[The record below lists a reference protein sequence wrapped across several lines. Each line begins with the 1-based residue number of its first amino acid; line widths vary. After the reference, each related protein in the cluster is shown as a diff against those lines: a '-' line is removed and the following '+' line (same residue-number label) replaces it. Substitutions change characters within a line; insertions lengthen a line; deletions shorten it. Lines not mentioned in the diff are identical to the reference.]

1 MSIVAALDKVLF
13 FNASSKYSVLR
24 MKTEDSSVPTEAR
37 SPYRYH
43 DHLIRFTAV
52 GIELPQTDTV
62 KIEMDGEW
70 KDGKYGLQLQVDHW
84 QEIVPPTLEGV
95 RNYLASGLLKGIG
108 EKTADAII
116 EKFGVN
122 SLKILEH
129 QPDRLLEI
137 RGITKERLAEI
148 KDAYAETSRMRVL
161 MTLLAPFKVTPT
173 TAQKIYQHFG
183 PACADIVRQSPFNL
197 CQVPG
202 FGFKRI
208 DAIVQKS
215 GGDLRDPKRVHGAL
229 FYALEDA
236 RTKDGHL
243 YLEAEALLKAAMQL
257 LNERIPLPQMRVPM
271 SQVEQELSAMIR
283 QDEVVSNHGNVYG
296 VSNSDAYREIC
307 DALAVNGFLPD
318 YTVPEKT
325 TPVEAEQS
333 DAASV
338 QEVHQTL
345 SMLLS
350 MLTLIPA
357 HRAHLQSVRGLS
369 DDEITRFGFKST
381 PPPFLCRSLTNRLV
395 KAGCRVQGVPGFY
408 VDDNGCW
415 TVKFHQRT
423 SGIIIPIFGVDGLI
437 RGAQIRLDHPLKDKD
452 DPPEKTGVKYLT
464 LSSTGKR
471 MGTTSGSPIH
481 FVGDPCSRV
490 VYVTEG
496 CLKADVAHALMH
508 RTFVATLG
516 VNNTAKLDELFA
528 FLHRNGTEEIIEAED
543 MDKYSNEMVEKGASK
558 IYALAAR
565 HGMCCRRLTWNPN
578 YKGIDD
584 WQLALR
590 RKEQKMKEDPGM
602 TFKEQYLNG
611 LCGLEML
618 EACTEEWHAMKVD
631 SISLREYLGLT
642 EQEYDAYLQTAPG
655 VSFRELLDSQ
665 RKTQRFRVYQ
675 LDLEHGETRAFA
687 FGGIDALHKAG
698 FQQPPAA
705 EYTLVYDGELT
716 CPVGQDERDILERI
730 FARYNQA
737 FPPDYRGRSIAPS
750 DVLELYDESE
760 RRYFYC
766 DMAGFLQVKFS
777 PALAKKA

>member
-1 MSIVAALDKVLF
+1 MHYGKKHDLPFGIMDVA
-13 FNASSKYSVLR
+13 
-24 MKTEDSSVPTEAR
+24 
-37 SPYRYH
+37 
-43 DHLIRFTAV
+43 
-52 GIELPQTDTV
+52 
-62 KIEMDGEW
+62 
-70 KDGKYGLQLQVDHW
+70 
-84 QEIVPPTLEGV
+84 
-95 RNYLASGLLKGIG
+95 GLLRLNIRRRAPGQVYVDCPICGDRRGKMNLNTEKDLWRCNYCG
-108 EKTADAII
+108 E
-116 EKFGVN
+116 GGGML
-122 SLKILEH
+122 SL
-129 QPDRLLEI
+129 
-137 RGITKERLAEI
+137 
-148 KDAYAETSRMRVL
+148 YA
-161 MTLLAPFKVTPT
+161 K
-173 TAQKIYQHFG
+173 
-183 PACADIVRQSPFNL
+183 
-197 CQVPG
+197 
-202 FGFKRI
+202 
-208 DAIVQKS
+208 
-215 GGDLRDPKRVHGAL
+215 
-229 FYALEDA
+229 
-236 RTKDGHL
+236 
-243 YLEAEALLKAAMQL
+243 
-257 LNERIPLPQMRVPM
+257 
-271 SQVEQELSAMIR
+271 
-283 QDEVVSNHGNVYG
+283 VYG

-307 DALAVNGFLPD
+307 DALAVNGFSPD

-325 TPVEAEQS
+325 TPAEAEQS

-357 HRAHLQSVRGLS
+357 HREHLRSVRGLS

-437 RGAQIRLDHPLKDKD
+437 HGAQIRLDHPLKDKD

-516 VNNTAKLDELFA
+516 VNNTAKLDGLFA

-565 HGMCCRRLTWNPN
+565 HGMRCRRLTWNPN

-618 EACTEEWHAMKVD
+618 ETCTEKWHTMEAD
-631 SISLREYLGLT
+631 SISLRDYLGLT
-642 EQEYDAYLQTAPG
+642 EQEYDAYLQTDPG
-655 VSFRELLDSQ
+655 VSFQELLDSQ

-675 LDLEHGETRAFA
+675 LELEHGETRAFA
-687 FGGIDALHKAG
+687 FGGIDALQKAG

-705 EYTLVYDGELT
+705 EYTLVYDGELI
-716 CPVGQDERDILERI
+716 CPVRQDDRDILERI

-737 FPPDYRGRSIAPS
+737 LPPDYHGRSIAPS

-766 DMAGFLQVKFS
+766 DMAGFVQVKFS

>member
-1 MSIVAALDKVLF
+1 MHYGKKHDLPFGIMDVA
-13 FNASSKYSVLR
+13 
-24 MKTEDSSVPTEAR
+24 
-37 SPYRYH
+37 
-43 DHLIRFTAV
+43 
-52 GIELPQTDTV
+52 
-62 KIEMDGEW
+62 
-70 KDGKYGLQLQVDHW
+70 
-84 QEIVPPTLEGV
+84 
-95 RNYLASGLLKGIG
+95 GLLRLNIRRRAPGQVYVDCPICGDRRGKMNLNTEKDLWRCNYCG
-108 EKTADAII
+108 E
-116 EKFGVN
+116 GGGML
-122 SLKILEH
+122 SL
-129 QPDRLLEI
+129 
-137 RGITKERLAEI
+137 
-148 KDAYAETSRMRVL
+148 YA
-161 MTLLAPFKVTPT
+161 K
-173 TAQKIYQHFG
+173 
-183 PACADIVRQSPFNL
+183 
-197 CQVPG
+197 
-202 FGFKRI
+202 
-208 DAIVQKS
+208 
-215 GGDLRDPKRVHGAL
+215 
-229 FYALEDA
+229 
-236 RTKDGHL
+236 
-243 YLEAEALLKAAMQL
+243 
-257 LNERIPLPQMRVPM
+257 
-271 SQVEQELSAMIR
+271 
-283 QDEVVSNHGNVYG
+283 VYG

-307 DALAVNGFLPD
+307 DALAVNGFSPD

-325 TPVEAEQS
+325 TPAEAEQS

-357 HRAHLQSVRGLS
+357 HREHLRSVRGLS

-437 RGAQIRLDHPLKDKD
+437 HGAQIRLDHPLKDKD

-464 LSSTGKR
+464 LSSAGKR

-516 VNNTAKLDELFA
+516 VNNTAKLDGLFA

-565 HGMCCRRLTWNPN
+565 HGMRCRRLTWNPN

-590 RKEQKMKEDPGM
+590 RKEQKMKEDRRM

-618 EACTEEWHAMKVD
+618 EACTEKWHAMKVD
-631 SISLREYLGLT
+631 SISLRDYLGLT

-675 LDLEHGETRAFA
+675 LELEHGETRAFA

-705 EYTLVYDGELT
+705 EYTLVYDGELI
-716 CPVGQDERDILERI
+716 CPVGQDDRDILERI

-737 FPPDYRGRSIAPS
+737 LPPDYHGRSIAPS

-766 DMAGFLQVKFS
+766 DMAGFVQVKFS
-777 PALAKKA
+777 PTLAKKA

>member
-1 MSIVAALDKVLF
+1 MNYGKKHDLPFGIMDVA
-13 FNASSKYSVLR
+13 
-24 MKTEDSSVPTEAR
+24 
-37 SPYRYH
+37 
-43 DHLIRFTAV
+43 
-52 GIELPQTDTV
+52 
-62 KIEMDGEW
+62 
-70 KDGKYGLQLQVDHW
+70 
-84 QEIVPPTLEGV
+84 
-95 RNYLASGLLKGIG
+95 GLLRLNIRRRAPGQVYVDCPICGDRRGKMNLNTAKDLWRCNYCG
-108 EKTADAII
+108 E
-116 EKFGVN
+116 GGGML
-122 SLKILEH
+122 SL
-129 QPDRLLEI
+129 
-137 RGITKERLAEI
+137 
-148 KDAYAETSRMRVL
+148 YA
-161 MTLLAPFKVTPT
+161 K
-173 TAQKIYQHFG
+173 
-183 PACADIVRQSPFNL
+183 
-197 CQVPG
+197 
-202 FGFKRI
+202 
-208 DAIVQKS
+208 
-215 GGDLRDPKRVHGAL
+215 
-229 FYALEDA
+229 
-236 RTKDGHL
+236 
-243 YLEAEALLKAAMQL
+243 
-257 LNERIPLPQMRVPM
+257 
-271 SQVEQELSAMIR
+271 
-283 QDEVVSNHGNVYG
+283 VYG

-307 DALAVNGFLPD
+307 DALAVNGFSPD
-318 YTVPEKT
+318 YTVPEKA
-325 TPVEAEQS
+325 TPAEAEQS

-437 RGAQIRLDHPLKDKD
+437 HGAQIRLDHPLKDKD

-543 MDKYSNEMVEKGASK
+543 MDKYSNEMVGKGTSK
-558 IYALAAR
+558 IYALAAK
-565 HGMCCRRLTWNPN
+565 HGMRCRRLTWNPN

-602 TFKEQYLNG
+602 TFKEQYYGDMNRSIYCLVQPG
-611 LCGLEML
+611 GDIDEDDRDSKI
-618 EACTEEWHAMKVD
+618 ACTELTILRRLTRKEFFLHALAYMVDHPGRKVSD
-631 SISLREYLGLT
+631 KVQREHSTSRNGYAIVRGKTPAACGKLGDIL
-642 EQEYDAYLQTAPG
+642 
-655 VSFRELLDSQ
+655 
-665 RKTQRFRVYQ
+665 
-675 LDLEHGETRAFA
+675 AFA
-687 FGGIDALHKAG
+687 RERRETEVICQIAVV
-698 FQQPPAA
+698 
-705 EYTLVYDGELT
+705 EVDGEKIL
-716 CPVGQDERDILERI
+716 PDVWYDID
-730 FARYNQA
+730 F
-737 FPPDYRGRSIAPS
+737 
-750 DVLELYDESE
+750 
-760 RRYFYC
+760 
-766 DMAGFLQVKFS
+766 VKRE
-777 PALAKKA
+777 AVQK

>member
-1 MSIVAALDKVLF
+1 MHYGKKHDLPFGIMDVA
-13 FNASSKYSVLR
+13 
-24 MKTEDSSVPTEAR
+24 
-37 SPYRYH
+37 
-43 DHLIRFTAV
+43 
-52 GIELPQTDTV
+52 
-62 KIEMDGEW
+62 
-70 KDGKYGLQLQVDHW
+70 
-84 QEIVPPTLEGV
+84 
-95 RNYLASGLLKGIG
+95 GLLRLNIRRRAPGQVYVDCPICGDRRGKMNLNTEKDLWRCNYCG
-108 EKTADAII
+108 E
-116 EKFGVN
+116 GGGML
-122 SLKILEH
+122 SL
-129 QPDRLLEI
+129 
-137 RGITKERLAEI
+137 
-148 KDAYAETSRMRVL
+148 YA
-161 MTLLAPFKVTPT
+161 K
-173 TAQKIYQHFG
+173 
-183 PACADIVRQSPFNL
+183 
-197 CQVPG
+197 
-202 FGFKRI
+202 
-208 DAIVQKS
+208 
-215 GGDLRDPKRVHGAL
+215 
-229 FYALEDA
+229 
-236 RTKDGHL
+236 
-243 YLEAEALLKAAMQL
+243 
-257 LNERIPLPQMRVPM
+257 
-271 SQVEQELSAMIR
+271 
-283 QDEVVSNHGNVYG
+283 VYG

-307 DALAVNGFLPD
+307 DALAVNGFSPD

-325 TPVEAEQS
+325 TPAEAEQS
-333 DAASV
+333 DVASV

-357 HRAHLQSVRGLS
+357 HREHLRSVRGLS

-437 RGAQIRLDHPLKDKD
+437 HGAQIRLDHPLKDKD

-516 VNNTAKLDELFA
+516 VNNTAKLDGLFA

-565 HGMCCRRLTWNPN
+565 HGMRCRRLTWNPN

-618 EACTEEWHAMKVD
+618 ETCTKKWHAMKVD
-631 SISLREYLGLT
+631 SISLRDYLGLT
-642 EQEYDAYLQTAPG
+642 E
-655 VSFRELLDSQ
+655 
-665 RKTQRFRVYQ
+665 
-675 LDLEHGETRAFA
+675 
-687 FGGIDALHKAG
+687 
-698 FQQPPAA
+698 
-705 EYTLVYDGELT
+705 
-716 CPVGQDERDILERI
+716 
-730 FARYNQA
+730 
-737 FPPDYRGRSIAPS
+737 
-750 DVLELYDESE
+750 
-760 RRYFYC
+760 
-766 DMAGFLQVKFS
+766 
-777 PALAKKA
+777 

>member
-1 MSIVAALDKVLF
+1 MNYGKKHDLPFGIMDVA
-13 FNASSKYSVLR
+13 
-24 MKTEDSSVPTEAR
+24 
-37 SPYRYH
+37 
-43 DHLIRFTAV
+43 
-52 GIELPQTDTV
+52 
-62 KIEMDGEW
+62 
-70 KDGKYGLQLQVDHW
+70 
-84 QEIVPPTLEGV
+84 
-95 RNYLASGLLKGIG
+95 GLLRLNIRRRAPGQVYVDCPICGDRRGKMNLNTAKDLWRCNYCG
-108 EKTADAII
+108 E
-116 EKFGVN
+116 GGGML
-122 SLKILEH
+122 SL
-129 QPDRLLEI
+129 
-137 RGITKERLAEI
+137 
-148 KDAYAETSRMRVL
+148 YA
-161 MTLLAPFKVTPT
+161 K
-173 TAQKIYQHFG
+173 
-183 PACADIVRQSPFNL
+183 
-197 CQVPG
+197 
-202 FGFKRI
+202 
-208 DAIVQKS
+208 
-215 GGDLRDPKRVHGAL
+215 
-229 FYALEDA
+229 
-236 RTKDGHL
+236 
-243 YLEAEALLKAAMQL
+243 
-257 LNERIPLPQMRVPM
+257 
-271 SQVEQELSAMIR
+271 
-283 QDEVVSNHGNVYG
+283 VYG

-307 DALAVNGFLPD
+307 DALAVNGFSPD

-325 TPVEAEQS
+325 APTEAEQS

-357 HRAHLQSVRGLS
+357 HRAHLQFVRGLS

-437 RGAQIRLDHPLKDKD
+437 HGAQIRLDHPLKDKD

-558 IYALAAR
+558 IYALAVR
-565 HGMCCRRLTWNPN
+565 HGMRCRRLTWNPN

-590 RKEQKMKEDPGM
+590 KNAAKEPKTM
-602 TFKEQYLNG
+602 TFRERYLYGACEIAQIDACVEQ
-611 LCGLEML
+611 
-618 EACTEEWHAMKVD
+618 WHKTQPD
-631 SISLREYLGLT
+631 SVSLQAYLGLLD
-642 EQEYDAYLQTAPG
+642 EEYHAFLQPG
-655 VSFRELLDSQ
+655 GNARLAELLNAQ
-665 RKTQRFRVYQ
+665 RKQLGCRIYQ
-675 LDLEHGETRAFA
+675 LEFTDTEKTKPFA
-687 FGGIDALHKAG
+687 FSGIDALHKAG
-698 FQQPPAA
+698 FQQPPAS
-705 EYTLVYDGELT
+705 EYRLVRDETLY
-716 CPVGQDERDILERI
+716 CPKDEPDLAVLERV
-730 FARYNQA
+730 FDHYNGKLPA
-737 FPPDYRGRSIAPS
+737 DYPGRCVAPS
-750 DVLELYDESE
+750 DVLELYDADK
-760 RRYFYC
+760 RRYYYRDRKQFVPV
-766 DMAGFLQVKFS
+766 AFS
-777 PALAKKA
+777 PLLARPIQK

>member
-1 MSIVAALDKVLF
+1 MNYGKKHDLPFGIMDVA
-13 FNASSKYSVLR
+13 
-24 MKTEDSSVPTEAR
+24 
-37 SPYRYH
+37 
-43 DHLIRFTAV
+43 
-52 GIELPQTDTV
+52 
-62 KIEMDGEW
+62 
-70 KDGKYGLQLQVDHW
+70 
-84 QEIVPPTLEGV
+84 
-95 RNYLASGLLKGIG
+95 GLLRLNIRRRAPGQVYVDCPICGDRRGKMNLNTEKDLWRCNYCG
-108 EKTADAII
+108 E
-116 EKFGVN
+116 GGGML
-122 SLKILEH
+122 SL
-129 QPDRLLEI
+129 
-137 RGITKERLAEI
+137 
-148 KDAYAETSRMRVL
+148 YA
-161 MTLLAPFKVTPT
+161 K
-173 TAQKIYQHFG
+173 
-183 PACADIVRQSPFNL
+183 
-197 CQVPG
+197 
-202 FGFKRI
+202 
-208 DAIVQKS
+208 
-215 GGDLRDPKRVHGAL
+215 
-229 FYALEDA
+229 
-236 RTKDGHL
+236 
-243 YLEAEALLKAAMQL
+243 
-257 LNERIPLPQMRVPM
+257 
-271 SQVEQELSAMIR
+271 
-283 QDEVVSNHGNVYG
+283 VYG

-307 DALAVNGFLPD
+307 DALAVNGFSPD

-325 TPVEAEQS
+325 TPAEAEQS

-437 RGAQIRLDHPLKDKD
+437 HGAQIRLDHPLKDKD

-565 HGMCCRRLTWNPN
+565 HGMRCRRLTWNPN

-602 TFKEQYLNG
+602 TFKEQYLIVG
-611 LCGLEML
+611 LSEAILEKFIGKGWLHSYMDIFFL
-618 EACTEEWHAMKVD
+618 DKHRSEIVQMEGFGVRSWQNLWDAIQHSRITTFEQYLTAMDIPMVG
-631 SISLREYLGLT
+631 S
-642 EQEYDAYLQTAPG
+642 TA
-655 VSFRELLDSQ
+655 SRAIC
-665 RKTQRFRVYQ
+665 QRFRGNLSEFETAVCMGFDFTQ
-675 LDLEHGETRAFA
+675 LPDFGET
-687 FGGIDALHKAG
+687 LHRNIHQWFRSEENWTVWTELRRLVCIKTY
-698 FQQPPAA
+698 QPPAVGTDMSNPFVGK
-705 EYTLVYDGELT
+705 TLVVTGKVEPYTRDGINEKIESLGAHAGSSVSSKT
-716 CPVGQDERDILERI
+716 DYLICGENAGSKLEKAQALGVKILSPGEFFR
-730 FARYNQA
+730 
-737 FPPDYRGRSIAPS
+737 
-750 DVLELYDESE
+750 
-760 RRYFYC
+760 
-766 DMAGFLQVKFS
+766 MAGES
-777 PALAKKA
+777 A

>member
-1 MSIVAALDKVLF
+1 MNYGKKHDLPFGIMDVAGL
-13 FNASSKYSVLR
+13 LR
-24 MKTEDSSVPTEAR
+24 
-37 SPYRYH
+37 
-43 DHLIRFTAV
+43 LNIRRRAPGQV
-52 GIELPQTDTV
+52 YVDCPICGDRRGKMNLNTV
-62 KIEMDGEW
+62 KDLWRCNYCGE
-70 KDGKYGLQLQVDHW
+70 GGGML
-84 QEIVPPTLEGV
+84 
-95 RNYLASGLLKGIG
+95 
-108 EKTADAII
+108 
-116 EKFGVN
+116 
-122 SLKILEH
+122 SL
-129 QPDRLLEI
+129 
-137 RGITKERLAEI
+137 
-148 KDAYAETSRMRVL
+148 YA
-161 MTLLAPFKVTPT
+161 K
-173 TAQKIYQHFG
+173 
-183 PACADIVRQSPFNL
+183 
-197 CQVPG
+197 
-202 FGFKRI
+202 
-208 DAIVQKS
+208 
-215 GGDLRDPKRVHGAL
+215 
-229 FYALEDA
+229 
-236 RTKDGHL
+236 
-243 YLEAEALLKAAMQL
+243 
-257 LNERIPLPQMRVPM
+257 
-271 SQVEQELSAMIR
+271 
-283 QDEVVSNHGNVYG
+283 VYG

-307 DALAVNGFLPD
+307 DALAVNGFSPD

-325 TPVEAEQS
+325 TPAEAEQS

-357 HRAHLQSVRGLS
+357 HREHLRSVRGLS

-437 RGAQIRLDHPLKDKD
+437 RGAQIRLDYPLKDKD

-543 MDKYSNEMVEKGASK
+543 MDKYSNEMVGKGASK

-565 HGMCCRRLTWNPN
+565 HGMRCRRLTWNPN

-618 EACTEEWHAMKVD
+618 ETCTEKWHAMKVD
-631 SISLREYLGLT
+631 SISLRDYLGLT

-687 FGGIDALHKAG
+687 FGGIDALHKTG

-705 EYTLVYDGELT
+705 EYTLVYDGELI
-716 CPVGQDERDILERI
+716 CPVRQDDRDILERI
-730 FARYNQA
+730 FERYNQA
-737 FPPDYRGRSIAPS
+737 FPQDYRGRSIAPS

-766 DMAGFLQVKFS
+766 DMAGFVQVKFS

>member
-1 MSIVAALDKVLF
+1 MNYGKKHDLPFGIMDVA
-13 FNASSKYSVLR
+13 
-24 MKTEDSSVPTEAR
+24 
-37 SPYRYH
+37 
-43 DHLIRFTAV
+43 
-52 GIELPQTDTV
+52 
-62 KIEMDGEW
+62 
-70 KDGKYGLQLQVDHW
+70 
-84 QEIVPPTLEGV
+84 
-95 RNYLASGLLKGIG
+95 GLLRLNIRRRAPGQVYVDCPICGDRRGKMNLNTAKDLWRCNYCG
-108 EKTADAII
+108 E
-116 EKFGVN
+116 GGGML
-122 SLKILEH
+122 SL
-129 QPDRLLEI
+129 
-137 RGITKERLAEI
+137 
-148 KDAYAETSRMRVL
+148 YA
-161 MTLLAPFKVTPT
+161 K
-173 TAQKIYQHFG
+173 
-183 PACADIVRQSPFNL
+183 
-197 CQVPG
+197 
-202 FGFKRI
+202 
-208 DAIVQKS
+208 
-215 GGDLRDPKRVHGAL
+215 
-229 FYALEDA
+229 
-236 RTKDGHL
+236 
-243 YLEAEALLKAAMQL
+243 
-257 LNERIPLPQMRVPM
+257 
-271 SQVEQELSAMIR
+271 
-283 QDEVVSNHGNVYG
+283 VYG

-307 DALAVNGFLPD
+307 DALAVNGFSPD

-325 TPVEAEQS
+325 APTEAEQS

-338 QEVHQTL
+338 QEVHQTF

-357 HRAHLQSVRGLS
+357 HRAHLRSVRGLS

-437 RGAQIRLDHPLKDKD
+437 HGAQIRLDHPLKDKD

-464 LSSTGKR
+464 LSSAGKR

-543 MDKYSNEMVEKGASK
+543 MDKYSNEMVGKGASK

-565 HGMCCRRLTWNPN
+565 HGMRCRRLTWNPN

-618 EACTEEWHAMKVD
+618 ETCTEKWHTMEAD
-631 SISLREYLGLT
+631 SISLRDYLGLT
-642 EQEYDAYLQTAPG
+642 EQEYDAYLQTDPG
-655 VSFRELLDSQ
+655 VSFQELLDSQ

-675 LDLEHGETRAFA
+675 LELEHGETRAFA
-687 FGGIDALHKAG
+687 FGGIDALQKAG

-705 EYTLVYDGELT
+705 EYTLVYDGELI
-716 CPVGQDERDILERI
+716 CPVRQDDRDILERI

-737 FPPDYRGRSIAPS
+737 LPPDYHGRSIAPS

-766 DMAGFLQVKFS
+766 DMAGFVQVKFS

>member
-1 MSIVAALDKVLF
+1 MHYGKKHDLPFGIMDVA
-13 FNASSKYSVLR
+13 
-24 MKTEDSSVPTEAR
+24 
-37 SPYRYH
+37 
-43 DHLIRFTAV
+43 
-52 GIELPQTDTV
+52 
-62 KIEMDGEW
+62 
-70 KDGKYGLQLQVDHW
+70 
-84 QEIVPPTLEGV
+84 
-95 RNYLASGLLKGIG
+95 GLLRLNIRRRAPGQVYVDCPICGDRRGKMNLNTAKDLWRCNYCG
-108 EKTADAII
+108 E
-116 EKFGVN
+116 GGGML
-122 SLKILEH
+122 SL
-129 QPDRLLEI
+129 
-137 RGITKERLAEI
+137 
-148 KDAYAETSRMRVL
+148 YA
-161 MTLLAPFKVTPT
+161 K
-173 TAQKIYQHFG
+173 
-183 PACADIVRQSPFNL
+183 
-197 CQVPG
+197 
-202 FGFKRI
+202 
-208 DAIVQKS
+208 
-215 GGDLRDPKRVHGAL
+215 
-229 FYALEDA
+229 
-236 RTKDGHL
+236 
-243 YLEAEALLKAAMQL
+243 
-257 LNERIPLPQMRVPM
+257 
-271 SQVEQELSAMIR
+271 
-283 QDEVVSNHGNVYG
+283 VYG

-307 DALAVNGFLPD
+307 DALAVNGFSPD
-318 YTVPEKT
+318 YTVPEKAA
-325 TPVEAEQS
+325 PAEAEQS

-338 QEVHQTL
+338 QEVHQTF

-350 MLTLIPA
+350 MLILIPA
-357 HRAHLQSVRGLS
+357 HRTHLQSVRGLS

-437 RGAQIRLDHPLKDKD
+437 HGAQIRLDYPLKDKD

-543 MDKYSNEMVEKGASK
+543 MDKYSNEMVGKGASK

-565 HGMCCRRLTWNPN
+565 HGMRCRRLTWNPN

-618 EACTEEWHAMKVD
+618 ETCTEKWHTMEAD
-631 SISLREYLGLT
+631 SISLRDYLGLT
-642 EQEYDAYLQTAPG
+642 EQEYDAYLQTDPG
-655 VSFRELLDSQ
+655 VSFQELLDSQ
-665 RKTQRFRVYQ
+665 RKTQLFRVYQ
-675 LDLEHGETRAFA
+675 LELEHGETRAFA
-687 FGGIDALHKAG
+687 FGGIDALQKAG

-705 EYTLVYDGELT
+705 EYTLVYDGELI
-716 CPVGQDERDILERI
+716 CPVRQDDRDILERI

-737 FPPDYRGRSIAPS
+737 LPPDYHGRSIAPS

-766 DMAGFLQVKFS
+766 DMAGFVQVKFS

>member
-1 MSIVAALDKVLF
+1 MENAKCYAPQILVGTEGLPREQWLEYRRKGIGGSDAAAVLGISPFRTGRDLYYDKLNIVTADDAENWVQLEVGTLLEPLVAKIFAHKTGYKIYRRPFMFRHPQYPWMLADLDYMV
-13 FNASSKYSVLR
+13 
-24 MKTEDSSVPTEAR
+24 
-37 SPYRYH
+37 
-43 DHLIRFTAV
+43 
-52 GIELPQTDTV
+52 ELP
-62 KIEMDGEW
+62 DGTTAILEIKTTNYNA
-70 KDGKYGLQLQVDHW
+70 KDNWWYNGE
-84 QEIVPPTLEGV
+84 EIVPIYYESQGRHYMAVMNIDRVYFCCLYGNSED
-95 RNYLASGLLKGIG
+95 
-108 EKTADAII
+108 EAII
-116 EKFGVN
+116 
-122 SLKILEH
+122 
-129 QPDRLLEI
+129 R
-137 RGITKERLAEI
+137 
-148 KDAYAETSRMRVL
+148 
-161 MTLLAPFKVTPT
+161 
-173 TAQKIYQHFG
+173 
-183 PACADIVRQSPFNL
+183 
-197 CQVPG
+197 
-202 FGFKRI
+202 RI
-208 DAIVQKS
+208 D
-215 GGDLRDPKRVHGAL
+215 RDMAYEEEL
-229 FYALEDA
+229 IALERDFWENHVL
-236 RTKDGHL
+236 TK
-243 YLEAEALLKAAMQL
+243 
-257 LNERIPLPQMRVPM
+257 
-271 SQVEQELSAMIR
+271 
-283 QDEVVSNHGNVYG
+283 
-296 VSNSDAYREIC
+296 
-307 DALAVNGFLPD
+307 
-318 YTVPEKT
+318 
-325 TPVEAEQS
+325 
-333 DAASV
+333 
-338 QEVHQTL
+338 
-345 SMLLS
+345 
-350 MLTLIPA
+350 
-357 HRAHLQSVRGLS
+357 
-369 DDEITRFGFKST
+369 T
-381 PPPFLCRSLTNRLV
+381 PPPYVEADGDLILESLRRKLGP
-395 KAGCRVQGVPGFY
+395 A
-408 VDDNGCW
+408 
-415 TVKFHQRT
+415 
-423 SGIIIPIFGVDGLI
+423 
-437 RGAQIRLDHPLKDKD
+437 DKD
-452 DPPEKTGVKYLT
+452 APPVLLGQPQFGQ
-464 LSSTGKR
+464 LS

-516 VNNTAKLDELFA
+516 ANNTAKLDELFA

-543 MDKYSNEMVEKGASK
+543 MDKYSNEMVGKGASK

-565 HGMCCRRLTWNPN
+565 HGMRCRRLTWNPN

-618 EACTEEWHAMKVD
+618 EACTEKWHVMKVD

-655 VSFRELLDSQ
+655 VSFQELLDSQ

-705 EYTLVYDGELT
+705 EYTLVYDGELI

>member
-1 MSIVAALDKVLF
+1 MHYGKKHDLPFGIMDVA
-13 FNASSKYSVLR
+13 
-24 MKTEDSSVPTEAR
+24 
-37 SPYRYH
+37 
-43 DHLIRFTAV
+43 
-52 GIELPQTDTV
+52 
-62 KIEMDGEW
+62 
-70 KDGKYGLQLQVDHW
+70 
-84 QEIVPPTLEGV
+84 
-95 RNYLASGLLKGIG
+95 GLLRLNIRRRAPGQVYVDCPICGDRRGKMNLNTEKDLWRCNYCG
-108 EKTADAII
+108 E
-116 EKFGVN
+116 GGGML
-122 SLKILEH
+122 SL
-129 QPDRLLEI
+129 
-137 RGITKERLAEI
+137 
-148 KDAYAETSRMRVL
+148 YA
-161 MTLLAPFKVTPT
+161 K
-173 TAQKIYQHFG
+173 
-183 PACADIVRQSPFNL
+183 
-197 CQVPG
+197 
-202 FGFKRI
+202 
-208 DAIVQKS
+208 
-215 GGDLRDPKRVHGAL
+215 
-229 FYALEDA
+229 
-236 RTKDGHL
+236 
-243 YLEAEALLKAAMQL
+243 
-257 LNERIPLPQMRVPM
+257 
-271 SQVEQELSAMIR
+271 
-283 QDEVVSNHGNVYG
+283 VYG

-307 DALAVNGFLPD
+307 DALAVNGFSPD

-325 TPVEAEQS
+325 TPAEAEQS

-357 HRAHLQSVRGLS
+357 HREHLRSVRGLS

-437 RGAQIRLDHPLKDKD
+437 HGAQIRLDHPLKDKD

-516 VNNTAKLDELFA
+516 VNNTAKLDGLFA

-565 HGMCCRRLTWNPN
+565 HGMRCRRLTWNPN

-618 EACTEEWHAMKVD
+618 ETCTKKWHAMKVD
-631 SISLREYLGLT
+631 SISLRDYLGLT
-642 EQEYDAYLQTAPG
+642 EQEYDAYLQTDPG
-655 VSFRELLDSQ
+655 VSFQELLDSQ

-687 FGGIDALHKAG
+687 FGGIDALHKTG

-705 EYTLVYDGELT
+705 EYTLVYDGELI
-716 CPVGQDERDILERI
+716 CPVRQDDRDILERI

-737 FPPDYRGRSIAPS
+737 LPPDYHGRSIAPS

-766 DMAGFLQVKFS
+766 DMAGFVQVKFS

>member
-1 MSIVAALDKVLF
+1 MNL
-13 FNASSKYSVLR
+13 N
-24 MKTEDSSVPTEAR
+24 
-37 SPYRYH
+37 
-43 DHLIRFTAV
+43 TAKD
-52 GIELPQTDTV
+52 LWRCNYC
-62 KIEMDGEW
+62 GE
-70 KDGKYGLQLQVDHW
+70 GGGML
-84 QEIVPPTLEGV
+84 
-95 RNYLASGLLKGIG
+95 
-108 EKTADAII
+108 
-116 EKFGVN
+116 
-122 SLKILEH
+122 SL
-129 QPDRLLEI
+129 
-137 RGITKERLAEI
+137 
-148 KDAYAETSRMRVL
+148 YA
-161 MTLLAPFKVTPT
+161 K
-173 TAQKIYQHFG
+173 
-183 PACADIVRQSPFNL
+183 
-197 CQVPG
+197 
-202 FGFKRI
+202 
-208 DAIVQKS
+208 
-215 GGDLRDPKRVHGAL
+215 
-229 FYALEDA
+229 
-236 RTKDGHL
+236 
-243 YLEAEALLKAAMQL
+243 
-257 LNERIPLPQMRVPM
+257 
-271 SQVEQELSAMIR
+271 
-283 QDEVVSNHGNVYG
+283 VYG

-307 DALAVNGFLPD
+307 DALAVNGFSPD

-325 TPVEAEQS
+325 TPAEAEQS

-395 KAGCRVQGVPGFY
+395 KAGCKVQGVPGFY

-452 DPPEKTGVKYLT
+452 DPPEKPGVKYLT
-464 LSSTGKR
+464 LSSAGKR

-516 VNNTAKLDELFA
+516 ANNTAKLDELFA

-543 MDKYSNEMVEKGASK
+543 MDKYSNEMVGKGASK

-565 HGMCCRRLTWNPN
+565 HGMRCRRLTWNPN

-590 RKEQKMKEDPGM
+590 RKEQKMKEDPRM

-618 EACTEEWHAMKVD
+618 ETCTEKWHAMKVET
-631 SISLREYLGLT
+631 ISLRDYLGLT
-642 EQEYDAYLQTAPG
+642 EQEYDAYLQTTPG
-655 VSFRELLDSQ
+655 VSFQELLDGQ

>member
-1 MSIVAALDKVLF
+1 MNYGKKHDLPFGIMDVA
-13 FNASSKYSVLR
+13 
-24 MKTEDSSVPTEAR
+24 
-37 SPYRYH
+37 
-43 DHLIRFTAV
+43 
-52 GIELPQTDTV
+52 
-62 KIEMDGEW
+62 
-70 KDGKYGLQLQVDHW
+70 
-84 QEIVPPTLEGV
+84 
-95 RNYLASGLLKGIG
+95 GLLRLNIRRRAPGQVYVDCPICGDRRGKMNLNTAKDLWRCNYCG
-108 EKTADAII
+108 E
-116 EKFGVN
+116 GGGML
-122 SLKILEH
+122 SL
-129 QPDRLLEI
+129 
-137 RGITKERLAEI
+137 
-148 KDAYAETSRMRVL
+148 YA
-161 MTLLAPFKVTPT
+161 K
-173 TAQKIYQHFG
+173 
-183 PACADIVRQSPFNL
+183 
-197 CQVPG
+197 
-202 FGFKRI
+202 
-208 DAIVQKS
+208 
-215 GGDLRDPKRVHGAL
+215 
-229 FYALEDA
+229 
-236 RTKDGHL
+236 
-243 YLEAEALLKAAMQL
+243 
-257 LNERIPLPQMRVPM
+257 
-271 SQVEQELSAMIR
+271 
-283 QDEVVSNHGNVYG
+283 VYG

-307 DALAVNGFLPD
+307 DALAVNGFSPD

-325 TPVEAEQS
+325 TPAEAEQS
-333 DAASV
+333 DTASV

-357 HRAHLQSVRGLS
+357 HREHLRSVRGLS

-516 VNNTAKLDELFA
+516 ANNTAKLDELFA

-543 MDKYSNEMVEKGASK
+543 MDKYSNEMVGKGASK

-565 HGMCCRRLTWNPN
+565 HGMRCRRLTWNPN

-590 RKEQKMKEDPGM
+590 RKKQKMKEDLRM

-618 EACTEEWHAMKVD
+618 ETCAEKWHAMKAD
-631 SISLREYLGLT
+631 SISLRDYLGLT
-642 EQEYDAYLQTAPG
+642 EQEYDAYLQTDPG
-655 VSFRELLDSQ
+655 VSFQKLLDSQ

-675 LDLEHGETRAFA
+675 LDLEHGETHAFA
-687 FGGIDALHKAG
+687 FGGIDALRKAG

-705 EYTLVYDGELT
+705 EYTLVYDGELI
-716 CPVGQDERDILERI
+716 CPVGQDDRDILERI
-730 FARYNQA
+730 FTRYNQA
-737 FPPDYRGRSIAPS
+737 LPPDYRGRSIAPS

>member
-1 MSIVAALDKVLF
+1 MDVAGL
-13 FNASSKYSVLR
+13 LR
-24 MKTEDSSVPTEAR
+24 
-37 SPYRYH
+37 
-43 DHLIRFTAV
+43 LNIRRRAPGQV
-52 GIELPQTDTV
+52 YVDCPICGDRRGKMNLNTV
-62 KIEMDGEW
+62 KDLWRCNYCGE
-70 KDGKYGLQLQVDHW
+70 GGGML
-84 QEIVPPTLEGV
+84 
-95 RNYLASGLLKGIG
+95 
-108 EKTADAII
+108 
-116 EKFGVN
+116 
-122 SLKILEH
+122 SL
-129 QPDRLLEI
+129 
-137 RGITKERLAEI
+137 
-148 KDAYAETSRMRVL
+148 YA
-161 MTLLAPFKVTPT
+161 K
-173 TAQKIYQHFG
+173 
-183 PACADIVRQSPFNL
+183 
-197 CQVPG
+197 
-202 FGFKRI
+202 
-208 DAIVQKS
+208 
-215 GGDLRDPKRVHGAL
+215 
-229 FYALEDA
+229 
-236 RTKDGHL
+236 
-243 YLEAEALLKAAMQL
+243 
-257 LNERIPLPQMRVPM
+257 
-271 SQVEQELSAMIR
+271 
-283 QDEVVSNHGNVYG
+283 VYG

-307 DALAVNGFLPD
+307 DALAVNGFSPD

-325 TPVEAEQS
+325 TPAEAEQS

-357 HRAHLQSVRGLS
+357 HHTHLQSVRGLS

-543 MDKYSNEMVEKGASK
+543 MDKYSNEMVGKGASK

-565 HGMCCRRLTWNPN
+565 HGMRCRRLTWNPN

-618 EACTEEWHAMKVD
+618 EACTEKWHAMKVD
-631 SISLREYLGLT
+631 SISLRDYLGLT

-665 RKTQRFRVYQ
+665 RMRMTATGISVLFRISRV
-675 LDLEHGETRAFA
+675 
-687 FGGIDALHKAG
+687 
-698 FQQPPAA
+698 
-705 EYTLVYDGELT
+705 
-716 CPVGQDERDILERI
+716 
-730 FARYNQA
+730 
-737 FPPDYRGRSIAPS
+737 RS
-750 DVLELYDESE
+750 
-760 RRYFYC
+760 
-766 DMAGFLQVKFS
+766 M
-777 PALAKKA
+777 

>member
-1 MSIVAALDKVLF
+1 MHYGKKHDLPFGIMDVA
-13 FNASSKYSVLR
+13 
-24 MKTEDSSVPTEAR
+24 
-37 SPYRYH
+37 
-43 DHLIRFTAV
+43 
-52 GIELPQTDTV
+52 
-62 KIEMDGEW
+62 
-70 KDGKYGLQLQVDHW
+70 
-84 QEIVPPTLEGV
+84 
-95 RNYLASGLLKGIG
+95 GLLRLNIRRRAPGQVYVDCPICGDRRGKMNLNTEKDLWRCNYCG
-108 EKTADAII
+108 E
-116 EKFGVN
+116 GGGML
-122 SLKILEH
+122 SL
-129 QPDRLLEI
+129 
-137 RGITKERLAEI
+137 
-148 KDAYAETSRMRVL
+148 YA
-161 MTLLAPFKVTPT
+161 K
-173 TAQKIYQHFG
+173 
-183 PACADIVRQSPFNL
+183 
-197 CQVPG
+197 
-202 FGFKRI
+202 
-208 DAIVQKS
+208 
-215 GGDLRDPKRVHGAL
+215 
-229 FYALEDA
+229 
-236 RTKDGHL
+236 
-243 YLEAEALLKAAMQL
+243 
-257 LNERIPLPQMRVPM
+257 
-271 SQVEQELSAMIR
+271 
-283 QDEVVSNHGNVYG
+283 VYG

-307 DALAVNGFLPD
+307 DALAVNGFSPD

-325 TPVEAEQS
+325 TPAEAEQS

-357 HRAHLQSVRGLS
+357 HREHLRSVRGLS

-437 RGAQIRLDHPLKDKD
+437 HGAQIRLDHPLKDKD

-565 HGMCCRRLTWNPN
+565 HGMRCRRLTWNPN

-602 TFKEQYLNG
+602 TFKEQYADMKETMSSMVIDSADIVDMDAEHEAYMEAMLSGSIAEPAATSYSYDRERGRRYADLYYTESGRNTCFYNFDGKGGDCTNWVSQCVWAGYGGWTDGDSVATMKANIKARKRMQPSTNATNWYGHENG
-611 LCGLEML
+611 AGYNWSNVSGFWNLVTSNPTTGPNGTGYYDNRKMQNIFEGLE
-618 EACTEEWHAMKVD
+618 
-631 SISLREYLGLT
+631 
-642 EQEYDAYLQTAPG
+642 
-655 VSFRELLDSQ
+655 
-665 RKTQRFRVYQ
+665 
-675 LDLEHGETRAFA
+675 
-687 FGGIDALHKAG
+687 
-698 FQQPPAA
+698 
-705 EYTLVYDGELT
+705 
-716 CPVGQDERDILERI
+716 
-730 FARYNQA
+730 
-737 FPPDYRGRSIAPS
+737 
-750 DVLELYDESE
+750 
-760 RRYFYC
+760 
-766 DMAGFLQVKFS
+766 
-777 PALAKKA
+777 

>member
-1 MSIVAALDKVLF
+1 MHYGKKHDLPFGIMDVA
-13 FNASSKYSVLR
+13 
-24 MKTEDSSVPTEAR
+24 
-37 SPYRYH
+37 
-43 DHLIRFTAV
+43 
-52 GIELPQTDTV
+52 
-62 KIEMDGEW
+62 
-70 KDGKYGLQLQVDHW
+70 
-84 QEIVPPTLEGV
+84 
-95 RNYLASGLLKGIG
+95 GLLRLNIRRRAPGQVYVDCPICGDRRGKMNLNTAKDLWRCNYCG
-108 EKTADAII
+108 E
-116 EKFGVN
+116 GGGML
-122 SLKILEH
+122 SL
-129 QPDRLLEI
+129 
-137 RGITKERLAEI
+137 
-148 KDAYAETSRMRVL
+148 YA
-161 MTLLAPFKVTPT
+161 K
-173 TAQKIYQHFG
+173 
-183 PACADIVRQSPFNL
+183 
-197 CQVPG
+197 
-202 FGFKRI
+202 
-208 DAIVQKS
+208 
-215 GGDLRDPKRVHGAL
+215 
-229 FYALEDA
+229 
-236 RTKDGHL
+236 
-243 YLEAEALLKAAMQL
+243 
-257 LNERIPLPQMRVPM
+257 
-271 SQVEQELSAMIR
+271 
-283 QDEVVSNHGNVYG
+283 VYG

-307 DALAVNGFLPD
+307 DALAVNGFSPD

-325 TPVEAEQS
+325 TPAEAEQS

-357 HRAHLQSVRGLS
+357 HRAHLQFVRGLS

-437 RGAQIRLDHPLKDKD
+437 HGAQIRLDHPLKDKD

-558 IYALAAR
+558 IYALAVR
-565 HGMCCRRLTWNPN
+565 HGMRCRRLTWNPN

-618 EACTEEWHAMKVD
+618 ETCTEKWHAMKVD
-631 SISLREYLGLT
+631 SISLRDYRDLALYGK
-642 EQEYDAYLQTAPG
+642 D
-655 VSFRELLDSQ
+655 
-665 RKTQRFRVYQ
+665 
-675 LDLEHGETRAFA
+675 DLEFTRYYESVHADENYGL
-687 FGGIDALHKAG
+687 GGGWTSNFSYALEFDGRSVIAHLPRAVTLYFPIGFDGSFDTCGDYSLAQTGSGYAMTDKAG
-698 FQQPPAA
+698 TIYRFDNSGRILSIVYLSGNTLSFQ
-705 EYTLVYDGELT
+705 YDGDKL
-716 CPVGQDERDILERI
+716 
-730 FARYNQA
+730 
-737 FPPDYRGRSIAPS
+737 RSVS
-750 DVLELYDESE
+750 NG
-760 RRYFYC
+760 
-766 DMAGFLQVKFS
+766 AGSFTFS
-777 PALAKKA
+777 

>member
-1 MSIVAALDKVLF
+1 MNYGKKHDLPFGIMDVA
-13 FNASSKYSVLR
+13 
-24 MKTEDSSVPTEAR
+24 
-37 SPYRYH
+37 
-43 DHLIRFTAV
+43 
-52 GIELPQTDTV
+52 
-62 KIEMDGEW
+62 
-70 KDGKYGLQLQVDHW
+70 
-84 QEIVPPTLEGV
+84 
-95 RNYLASGLLKGIG
+95 GLLRLNIRRRAPGQVYVDCPICGDRRGKMNLNTAKDLWRCNYCG
-108 EKTADAII
+108 E
-116 EKFGVN
+116 GGGML
-122 SLKILEH
+122 SL
-129 QPDRLLEI
+129 
-137 RGITKERLAEI
+137 
-148 KDAYAETSRMRVL
+148 YA
-161 MTLLAPFKVTPT
+161 K
-173 TAQKIYQHFG
+173 
-183 PACADIVRQSPFNL
+183 
-197 CQVPG
+197 
-202 FGFKRI
+202 
-208 DAIVQKS
+208 
-215 GGDLRDPKRVHGAL
+215 
-229 FYALEDA
+229 
-236 RTKDGHL
+236 
-243 YLEAEALLKAAMQL
+243 
-257 LNERIPLPQMRVPM
+257 
-271 SQVEQELSAMIR
+271 
-283 QDEVVSNHGNVYG
+283 VYG

-307 DALAVNGFLPD
+307 DALAVNGFSPD

-325 TPVEAEQS
+325 APTEAEQS

-408 VDDNGCW
+408 VDDSGCW

-516 VNNTAKLDELFA
+516 ANNTAKLDELFA

-543 MDKYSNEMVEKGASK
+543 MDKYSNEMVGKGASK
-558 IYALAAR
+558 IYALAAK
-565 HGMCCRRLTWNPN
+565 HGMRCRKLTWNPN

-618 EACTEEWHAMKVD
+618 ETCTEKWHAMKVD
-631 SISLREYLGLT
+631 SISLRDYLGLT

-705 EYTLVYDGELT
+705 EYTLVYDGELI

-737 FPPDYRGRSIAPS
+737 FPQDYRKIAGICRLIKPKYEYTGEVYSIVVPS
-750 DVLELYDESE
+750 GVRDIMREGDALSHCVGKSDRYWERIEQQEAYILFLRKTAEIDKPYYTLEVEPNGTIRQKRTYFDRQNDDLKDAEKFLKEWQKVVSERLTESDREKAEKSKVLRLQEFEQLRQDDIRIHTGDLAGQRLVDVLVSDLMET
-760 RRYFYC
+760 
-766 DMAGFLQVKFS
+766 A
-777 PALAKKA
+777 A

>member
-1 MSIVAALDKVLF
+1 MDVA
-13 FNASSKYSVLR
+13 
-24 MKTEDSSVPTEAR
+24 
-37 SPYRYH
+37 
-43 DHLIRFTAV
+43 
-52 GIELPQTDTV
+52 
-62 KIEMDGEW
+62 
-70 KDGKYGLQLQVDHW
+70 
-84 QEIVPPTLEGV
+84 
-95 RNYLASGLLKGIG
+95 GLLRPNIRRRAPGQVYVDCPICGDRRGKMNLNTAKDLWRCNYCG
-108 EKTADAII
+108 E
-116 EKFGVN
+116 GGGML
-122 SLKILEH
+122 SL
-129 QPDRLLEI
+129 
-137 RGITKERLAEI
+137 
-148 KDAYAETSRMRVL
+148 YA
-161 MTLLAPFKVTPT
+161 K
-173 TAQKIYQHFG
+173 
-183 PACADIVRQSPFNL
+183 
-197 CQVPG
+197 
-202 FGFKRI
+202 
-208 DAIVQKS
+208 
-215 GGDLRDPKRVHGAL
+215 
-229 FYALEDA
+229 
-236 RTKDGHL
+236 
-243 YLEAEALLKAAMQL
+243 
-257 LNERIPLPQMRVPM
+257 
-271 SQVEQELSAMIR
+271 
-283 QDEVVSNHGNVYG
+283 VYG

-307 DALAVNGFLPD
+307 DALAVNGFSPD
-318 YTVPEKT
+318 YTVPEKAA
-325 TPVEAEQS
+325 PAEAEQS

-357 HRAHLQSVRGLS
+357 HRTHLQSVRGLS

-437 RGAQIRLDHPLKDKD
+437 HGAQIRLDHPLKDKD

-490 VYVTEG
+490 VYATDG
-496 CLKADVAHALMH
+496 CLK
-508 RTFVATLG
+508 
-516 VNNTAKLDELFA
+516 
-528 FLHRNGTEEIIEAED
+528 AED
-543 MDKYSNEMVEKGASK
+543 MDKYSNEMVGKGASK

-565 HGMCCRRLTWNPN
+565 HGMRCRRLTWNPN

-618 EACTEEWHAMKVD
+618 EACTEKWHTMEAD
-631 SISLREYLGLT
+631 SISLRDYLGLT
-642 EQEYDAYLQTAPG
+642 EQEYDAYLQTTPG
-655 VSFRELLDSQ
+655 VSFQELLDSQ
-665 RKTQRFRVYQ
+665 RKMQRFRVYQ
-675 LDLEHGETRAFA
+675 LDLEHGKTRAFA

-705 EYTLVYDGELT
+705 EYTLVYDGKLT

>member
-1 MSIVAALDKVLF
+1 MNYGKKHDLPFGIMDVA
-13 FNASSKYSVLR
+13 
-24 MKTEDSSVPTEAR
+24 
-37 SPYRYH
+37 
-43 DHLIRFTAV
+43 
-52 GIELPQTDTV
+52 
-62 KIEMDGEW
+62 
-70 KDGKYGLQLQVDHW
+70 
-84 QEIVPPTLEGV
+84 
-95 RNYLASGLLKGIG
+95 GLL
-108 EKTADAII
+108 
-116 EKFGVN
+116 
-122 SLKILEH
+122 
-129 QPDRLLEI
+129 RLNI
-137 RGITKERLAEI
+137 RR
-148 KDAYAETSRMRVL
+148 R
-161 MTLLAPFKVTPT
+161 AP
-173 TAQKIYQHFG
+173 
-183 PACADIVRQSPFNL
+183 
-197 CQVPG
+197 
-202 FGFKRI
+202 
-208 DAIVQKS
+208 
-215 GGDLRDPKRVHGAL
+215 
-229 FYALEDA
+229 
-236 RTKDGHL
+236 
-243 YLEAEALLKAAMQL
+243 
-257 LNERIPLPQMRVPM
+257 
-271 SQVEQELSAMIR
+271 SQVYVDCPICGDRRGKMNLNTAKDLWRCNYCGEGGGMLSLYAK
-283 QDEVVSNHGNVYG
+283 VYG

-543 MDKYSNEMVEKGASK
+543 MDKYSNEMVGKGASK

-565 HGMCCRRLTWNPN
+565 HGMRCRRLTWNPN

>member
-1 MSIVAALDKVLF
+1 MNYGKKHDLPFGIMDVA
-13 FNASSKYSVLR
+13 
-24 MKTEDSSVPTEAR
+24 
-37 SPYRYH
+37 
-43 DHLIRFTAV
+43 
-52 GIELPQTDTV
+52 
-62 KIEMDGEW
+62 
-70 KDGKYGLQLQVDHW
+70 
-84 QEIVPPTLEGV
+84 
-95 RNYLASGLLKGIG
+95 GLLRLNIRRRAPGQVYVDCPICGDRRGKMNLNTAKDLWRCNYCG
-108 EKTADAII
+108 E
-116 EKFGVN
+116 GGGML
-122 SLKILEH
+122 SL
-129 QPDRLLEI
+129 
-137 RGITKERLAEI
+137 
-148 KDAYAETSRMRVL
+148 YA
-161 MTLLAPFKVTPT
+161 K
-173 TAQKIYQHFG
+173 
-183 PACADIVRQSPFNL
+183 
-197 CQVPG
+197 
-202 FGFKRI
+202 
-208 DAIVQKS
+208 
-215 GGDLRDPKRVHGAL
+215 
-229 FYALEDA
+229 
-236 RTKDGHL
+236 
-243 YLEAEALLKAAMQL
+243 
-257 LNERIPLPQMRVPM
+257 
-271 SQVEQELSAMIR
+271 
-283 QDEVVSNHGNVYG
+283 VYG

-307 DALAVNGFLPD
+307 DALAVNGFSPD

-325 TPVEAEQS
+325 TPAEAEQS

-357 HRAHLQSVRGLS
+357 HHTHLQSVRGLS

-408 VDDNGCW
+408 MDDNGCW

-543 MDKYSNEMVEKGASK
+543 MDKYSNEMVGKGASK

-565 HGMCCRRLTWNPN
+565 HGMRCRRLTWNPN

-590 RKEQKMKEDPGM
+590 RKKQKMKEDPGM
-602 TFKEQYLNG
+602 TFKEQGLLYQVLRKMPVPYATICKPDHSIRVLKHQMMDVLSLLLIHTIPSFAKSHQKISCHAINSRQLIYLNWWLSPCSIIVLHTDRHNLTCSG
-611 LCGLEML
+611 AASFNMLANSTEML
-618 EACTEEWHAMKVD
+618 T
-631 SISLREYLGLT
+631 SG
-642 EQEYDAYLQTAPG
+642 
-655 VSFRELLDSQ
+655 
-665 RKTQRFRVYQ
+665 
-675 LDLEHGETRAFA
+675 
-687 FGGIDALHKAG
+687 
-698 FQQPPAA
+698 
-705 EYTLVYDGELT
+705 
-716 CPVGQDERDILERI
+716 
-730 FARYNQA
+730 
-737 FPPDYRGRSIAPS
+737 
-750 DVLELYDESE
+750 
-760 RRYFYC
+760 
-766 DMAGFLQVKFS
+766 
-777 PALAKKA
+777 

>member
-1 MSIVAALDKVLF
+1 MNYGKKHDLPFGIMDVA
-13 FNASSKYSVLR
+13 
-24 MKTEDSSVPTEAR
+24 
-37 SPYRYH
+37 
-43 DHLIRFTAV
+43 
-52 GIELPQTDTV
+52 
-62 KIEMDGEW
+62 
-70 KDGKYGLQLQVDHW
+70 
-84 QEIVPPTLEGV
+84 
-95 RNYLASGLLKGIG
+95 GLLRLNIRRRAPGQVYVDCPICGDRRGKMNLNTAKDLWRCNYCG
-108 EKTADAII
+108 E
-116 EKFGVN
+116 GGGML
-122 SLKILEH
+122 SL
-129 QPDRLLEI
+129 
-137 RGITKERLAEI
+137 
-148 KDAYAETSRMRVL
+148 YA
-161 MTLLAPFKVTPT
+161 K
-173 TAQKIYQHFG
+173 
-183 PACADIVRQSPFNL
+183 
-197 CQVPG
+197 
-202 FGFKRI
+202 
-208 DAIVQKS
+208 
-215 GGDLRDPKRVHGAL
+215 
-229 FYALEDA
+229 
-236 RTKDGHL
+236 
-243 YLEAEALLKAAMQL
+243 
-257 LNERIPLPQMRVPM
+257 
-271 SQVEQELSAMIR
+271 
-283 QDEVVSNHGNVYG
+283 VYG

-642 EQEYDAYLQTAPG
+642 EQEYDAYLQTAP
-655 VSFRELLDSQ
+655 R
-665 RKTQRFRVYQ
+665 RFIS
-675 LDLEHGETRAFA
+675 GA
-687 FGGIDALHKAG
+687 
-698 FQQPPAA
+698 
-705 EYTLVYDGELT
+705 
-716 CPVGQDERDILERI
+716 VGQS
-730 FARYNQA
+730 A
-737 FPPDYRGRSIAPS
+737 
-750 DVLELYDESE
+750 
-760 RRYFYC
+760 
-766 DMAGFLQVKFS
+766 
-777 PALAKKA
+777 